1 MANDLILC
9 DSVQAIVDAFPENK
23 RKIQDYILEGV
34 HIFFDGPVGSI
45 LSGANGILQTFTLM
59 QAQKQYTKVV
69 KYVTDLQQ
77 TRAEATVRMREI
89 DYEERRLQLQYN
101 AFDRMMSFQ
110 EAREA
115 NRHQIQQ
122 EILTLYVDRSFQNA
136 VDGITREYQRTR
148 QVLEDYRYDAI
159 ARISDYTKKS
169 LAGINRQTREII
181 RYEELTCAAYRNEV
195 AVARQ
200 RGIDRVDIANKVV
213 ERIMMD
219 PNAMSESRLQIFLGF
234 IDSMTKPFISF
245 QGFIDLENKVGRLE

>member
-23 RKIQDYILEGV
+23 RNIQDYVLEGA
-34 HIFFDGPVGSI
+34 HILLDGPVGGI

-77 TRAEATVRMREI
+77 TRAEATVRLREI
-89 DYEERRLQLQYN
+89 DYEERKLQLQYD
-101 AFDRMMSFQ
+101 AFDRMMSYQ
-110 EAREA
+110 ETREA
-115 NRHQIQQ
+115 NRHQVQQ
-122 EILTLYVDRSFQNA
+122 EILTLYVDRSFQTA
-136 VDGITREYQRTR
+136 VDNITRKYQQTR
-148 QVLEDYRYDAI
+148 QALEEYRYDAVE
-159 ARISDYTKKS
+159 RISDYTKKK
-169 LAGINRQTREII
+169 LAGIDRQTREII

-195 AVARQ
+195 AVAKQ

-213 ERIMMD
+213 EKIMLNPSAISD
-219 PNAMSESRLQIFLGF
+219 SQLQIFLNF

-245 QGFIDLENKVGRLE
+245 QGFVDLENKVRMLG

>member
-1 MANDLILC
+1 MANDLVLC

-23 RKIQDYILEGV
+23 KKIQDYILEGA
-34 HIFFDGPVGSI
+34 HIFFDNPISSV
-45 LSGANGILQTFTLM
+45 LSGANGIFQTFTLM

-89 DYEERRLQLQYN
+89 DYEEQRLRLQYD

-110 EAREA
+110 ETRET

-122 EILTLYVDRSFQNA
+122 EVLTFYVDRSFQNA
-136 VDGITREYQRTR
+136 VDNITRDYQRTR
-148 QVLEDYRYDAI
+148 RALENYRYDAVE
-159 ARISDYTKKS
+159 RISDYTKKT
-169 LAGINRQTREII
+169 LDGINRQTREII

-195 AVARQ
+195 AVAKQ

-213 ERIMMD
+213 EKIMQD
-219 PNAMSESRLQIFLGF
+219 PYAMSDSQLQIFLDF
-234 IDSMTKPFISF
+234 VDSMTKPFISF
-245 QGFIDLENKVGRLE
+245 QGFVELENKMGRLK